1 MNNYTEY
8 KNWLNILE
16 MIDEGLKRKLAAV
29 KALELGWGGIS
40 EVSKI
45 TGMSRDTIRKGI
57 KEIKIGDSI
66 ERLPRI
72 RKIGG
77 GRKRIDIKDPIILH
91 DLEMIMDENTAGDPT
106 SLLKWTSKSTYRIAN
121 ELNGMGH
128 DICPNT
134 VVRLLKEQNYSLQ
147 ANVKTI
153 EGGSGPERDEQFK
166 YINTQVKLFLSQGNP
181 VISVD
186 TKKRELVGNFKQNGR
201 TWEKKG
207 EPRSTN
213 VYDFR
218 NLAEGIAIPYGIYDI
233 FRNDGFVN
241 VGVSRDTSEF
251 AVESIRQW
259 WNLTGEKL
267 YPHATGLL
275 ICADGGGSNGSRRR
289 GWKYFLQ
296 GLVDEIEIPISV
308 CHLPPGTSKWNK
320 IEHKL
325 FSFISINWKGK
336 PLVDYQTIIN
346 LINSTSTKTGLYVV
360 ARLDEKEYEGG
371 RKFTEREMA
380 TIRLKP
386 HELHPK
392 WNYTIEPKTEHR

>member
-1 MNNYTEY
+1 MNNHSEY
-8 KNWLNILE
+8 QNWLKILE
-16 MIDEGLKRKLAAV
+16 TTDEALKRKLAAV

-40 EVSKI
+40 EVSRI
-45 TGMSRDTIRKGI
+45 TGMSRDTISKGI
-57 KEIKIGDSI
+57 NEIRKEASSEIP
-66 ERLPRI
+66 PRI
-72 RKIGG
+72 RKTGG
-77 GRKRIDIKDPIILH
+77 GRKRVDINNPKILQ
-91 DLEMIMDENTAGDPT
+91 DLKMIMDENTAGDPM
-106 SLLKWTSKSTYRIAN
+106 SLLKWTNKSTYKIASKLN
-121 ELNGMGH
+121 EMGH
-128 DICPNT
+128 DISPNT

-153 EGGSGPERDEQFK
+153 EGGSWPERDEQFK
-166 YINTQVKLFLSQGNP
+166 HINTQVKQFLSQGNP

-186 TKKRELVGNFKQNGR
+186 TKKRELIGNFKQNGR

-207 EPRSTN
+207 EPRPTN

-218 NLAEGIAIPYGIYDI
+218 NLATGIAIPYGIYDI

-259 WNLTGEKL
+259 WNLIGKRL
-267 YPHATGLL
+267 YPHATELL

-371 RKFTEREMA
+371 RKLTDREMA
-380 TIRLKP
+380 TIHLKP
-386 HELHPK
+386 YELYPK
-392 WNYTIEPKTEHR
+392 WNYMIEPRTIHS